1 MTAAFKD
8 KSIQNQTFNCFSSSQ
23 DGINRDCRYPNTPA
37 IPYLWQ
43 LFGPL
48 GSLALFRSSISK
60 HEDHLS
66 SYLTMFENMLANSGD
81 PNRTKSSLT
90 WVSTVLL
97 RHFRPIIQGKHGTKI
112 LITDH

>member
-43 LFGPL
+43 LFSPL

-81 PNRTKSSLT
+81 PDRTAPKEQSDLGLHCFDQTLPSNYL
-90 WVSTVLL
+90 
-97 RHFRPIIQGKHGTKI
+97 G
-112 LITDH
+112 